1 VAAGHGALE
10 QSEAGVMVARS
21 GLLREIALR
30 WRVVVV
36 AMGRT
41 HSAGAAIHG
50 VGLPCRGPERGPEQ
64 DSGEQTHPCAP
75 FFPRSDRKFARDSH
89 LLREAFYNMC
99 CYGGQSGFFG
109 NDSLDEMVG
118 GE

>member
-1 VAAGHGALE
+1 MAAGHGALE
-10 QSEAGVMVARS
+10 QAEAGVMLARS

-30 WRVVVV
+30 WHVVVV
-36 AMGRT
+36 AVGGT
-41 HSAGAAIHG
+41 HSASATIHG

-89 LLREAFYNMC
+89 LLREEFYNRC
-99 CYGGQSGFFG
+99 CCGCQSGFFG
-109 NDSLDEMVG
+109 NDSLDEMASR
-118 GE
+118 E